1 MGARIALNRAFALY
15 DSNYRSVPLEFSM
28 AAIFPSY
35 SRNLRGGGAAEKVA
49 IKNRS
54 SHCVRLGHCCR
65 DRRFNVPHGKHLR
78 VSAYMDLYRLG
89 CSLVV
94 LRIFVRQ
101 FRIWTV
107 APCGGHILCVSG
119 DLSVYPDKRRSS
131 QIQFFSRAA

>member
-1 MGARIALNRAFALY
+1 MGARIALNRAFALH
-15 DSNYRSVPLEFSM
+15 DSNRRSVPLEFSM
-28 AAIFPSY
+28 AAVFPSGP
-35 SRNLRGGGAAEKVA
+35 RNLRGGGAAENVA

-54 SHCVRLGHCCR
+54 SHCARLGHYCR
-65 DRRFNVPHGKHLR
+65 DRRFDVPHWGHLR

-107 APCGGHILCVSG
+107 APNGDHILCVTR
-119 DLSVYPDKRRSS
+119 DLSVYPDKLRSS
-131 QIQFFSRAA
+131 